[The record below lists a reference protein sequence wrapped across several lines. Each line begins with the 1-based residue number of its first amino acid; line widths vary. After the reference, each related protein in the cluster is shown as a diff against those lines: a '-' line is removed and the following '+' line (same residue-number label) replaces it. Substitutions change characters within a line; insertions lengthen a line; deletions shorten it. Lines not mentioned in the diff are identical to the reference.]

1 MRWTDTS
8 GASWIVSDE
17 IEKSLEKSQ
26 QMGVTE
32 CISVEKRTNMKN
44 KEWVS

>member
-8 GASWIVSDE
+8 GASLDRVRLDG
-17 IEKSLEKSQ
+17 KSLEKSQ

-32 CISVEKRTNMKN
+32 CISVEKRTNMN
-44 KEWVS
+44 KECVS

>member
-8 GASWIVSDE
+8 GASLDCVRRD
-17 IEKSLEKSQ
+17 EKSLEKSQ
-26 QMGVTE
+26 PMGVRE
-32 CISVEKRTNMKN
+32 CISVEKRTNMN